1 MMSCGP
7 GLAFGA
13 GGLRS
18 RACALRTSLG
28 SSPRFASFS
37 HSSFFRL
44 SFLALGTWC
53 ARMLGKGRVASDKAR
68 AEQWPAPSNW
78 ALAASAAFLLST
90 SELSPCEMAQHT
102 PNAHYFKLI

>member
-1 MMSCGP
+1 MTSCGP

-28 SSPRFASFS
+28 SSPCFASFS
-37 HSSFFRL
+37 HSSSFRL

-53 ARMLGKGRVASDKAR
+53 ARMLGKGRVVTGKGT
-68 AEQWPAPSNW
+68 AEQ
-78 ALAASAAFLLST
+78 
-90 SELSPCEMAQHT
+90 
-102 PNAHYFKLI
+102 